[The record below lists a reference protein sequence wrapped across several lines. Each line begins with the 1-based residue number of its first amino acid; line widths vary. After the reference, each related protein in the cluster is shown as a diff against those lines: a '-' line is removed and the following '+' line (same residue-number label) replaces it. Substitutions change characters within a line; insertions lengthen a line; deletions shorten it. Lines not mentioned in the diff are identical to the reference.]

1 MRSRPPS
8 SRFAFAL
15 VLACAAFAATGCQV
29 LPKAQP
35 DHTRYY
41 LLSTP
46 SLFTT
51 REFTPPEVQVRL
63 GLHRVGLP
71 AYLATTPN
79 LVVRRGDNEISYL
92 RDSRWAEDLSVGIR
106 RLLTHRLSSSAKVD
120 GVELAPFPGQNARD
134 FDLTVDVQRAEGVI
148 DDAGNA
154 TTAVELTYT
163 ISAPGDGG
171 IVSRRGILT
180 APAQFWDPAKPVSL
194 VAALSTAILQAGNRL
209 VAELPLK
216 TPAGT

>member
-1 MRSRPPS
+1 MRSRLHS

-15 VLACAAFAATGCQV
+15 VLACAALAATGCQI

-35 DHTRYY
+35 DPTRYY
-41 LLSTP
+41 ILSTP
-46 SLFTT
+46 SPFTT

-63 GLHRVGLP
+63 GLQRVGLP

-79 LVVRRGDNEISYL
+79 LVVRRGDNEITYL

-120 GVELAPFPGQNARD
+120 GVEMAPFLGQIERD

-148 DDAGNA
+148 DAAGNA
-154 TTAVELTYT
+154 TTVVELTYT
-163 ISAPGDGG
+163 VTTPGAGG
-171 IVSRRGILT
+171 AVTHRGTLQ
-180 APAQFWDPAKPVSL
+180 APAQSWDPAEPASL
-194 VAALSTAILQAGNRL
+194 VAALSTAILQAGHAL

-216 TPAGT
+216 TPADT

>member
-35 DHTRYY
+35 DPTRYY

-79 LVVRRGDNEISYL
+79 LVVRRGDNEISYPRQPLGRRPL
-92 RDSRWAEDLSVGIR
+92 RRYPPLADPPSFFVRQSGR
-106 RLLTHRLSSSAKVD
+106 R
-120 GVELAPFPGQNARD
+120 
-134 FDLTVDVQRAEGVI
+134 
-148 DDAGNA
+148 
-154 TTAVELTYT
+154 
-163 ISAPGDGG
+163 
-171 IVSRRGILT
+171 
-180 APAQFWDPAKPVSL
+180 
-194 VAALSTAILQAGNRL
+194 
-209 VAELPLK
+209 
-216 TPAGT
+216 